1 MAIQDSAQNP
11 TQKLHPDTLMP
22 SKPCRDLLRPKL
34 IAIGASTGGVET
46 LSAIFEAL
54 PSGLPPIVMVQHIPS
69 AFGTSFAKRLNA
81 NSALEVSEVTQKMPL
96 RESCAY
102 LAGGDAHISLGYEGG
117 HYTAKPLDGPRI
129 SRHKPSVD
137 ILFRSTNNTAG
148 RNALGVIL
156 TGMGDDGSIGLKEMF
171 DNGALTIAQSKE
183 TCVVFGMPKK
193 AIENGAA
200 KLVLGLDE
208 IIEKIIAFKDYVH
221 KDKNDGLG
229 DYNI

>member
-1 MAIQDSAQNP
+1 MIPESEIQNP
-11 TQKLHPDTLMP
+11 SQKLHPDVLIP
-22 SKPCRDLLRPKL
+22 SKPCKDLLRPKL

-46 LSAIFEAL
+46 LSTIFNAL
-54 PSGLPPIVMVQHIPS
+54 PTGLPPIVIVQHIPGT
-69 AFGTSFAKRLNA
+69 FGTSFAKRLNA
-81 NSALEVSEVTQKMPL
+81 NSALEISEVTTKIKLQ
-96 RESCAY
+96 ESCAY

-117 HYTAKPLDGPRI
+117 HYTAKPLEGPRI

-171 DNGALTIAQSKE
+171 NNGALTIAQSKE
-183 TCVVFGMPKK
+183 SCVVFGMPKK
-193 AIENGAA
+193 AIEIGAA
-200 KLVLGLDE
+200 RLVLDLNK

-221 KDKNDGLG
+221 KDDDDSGTC
-229 DYNI
+229 DI